1 MAPEALEEGARVG
14 ISADAYAYG
23 VLAWELLTR
32 EKPWAGQNHP
42 QIITSVLVRN
52 QRLPR
57 PHKPIVPELADW
69 AVDCFGVAAERPTMR
84 ALEQK
89 LDDLLCSD
97 ESDLEMLRAGLA
109 EALRGDKDAY
119 EEAWDL
125 YAGDPSCGEM
135 LDLCALLAKRH
146 GETPRQPES
155 CRSVD
160 DLLGLAAHARDDFH
174 DTISGLV
181 KNAGGEYRRGP
192 TKTRE
197 RCVEKMS
204 REYDGDVRRVVDV
217 ERATALFA
225 NVSTLHEG
233 LRQLSRLKG
242 GSDLEVVRVK
252 DGFGSPKPSGW
263 RCVYFSLRHAPSGL
277 VSELQVTFDKIK
289 AINGRSHRIYNLVR
303 CMERGVEPATRT
315 VQAAEE
321 TRRAAVKSAEAQAA
335 RGAAE
340 ARAAAAERK
349 AAEAEKRLRAA
360 EAKSAEERRQREAAI
375 AEEKRRAAA
384 AQAAREKK
392 QREDAAAAE
401 AERKRRA
408 AEAKASEE
416 KRQREVA
423 EAERNRRAAEAKAAE
438 AERKLRAAEAKAKE
452 EQRRRAAAAGKSP
465 AAWYSEGIARKNEKK
480 WPEAIKAFQ
489 NCVALDANHS
499 NAWCYLGWALEQRD
513 GKLSEAL
520 IEPYTRCIALDP
532 KHAMAH
538 NNLGLVLN
546 NVRKDYD
553 GAEKMFRKAIALD
566 PNDAYAH
573 SNLGI
578 VLKEVRK
585 DYDGAE
591 KMYRKAIELDPKYA
605 NARWNL
611 SQILEDQK
619 NDIPG
624 AVKLMEEYVNL
635 GGIPGWNDGK
645 DRLARLRAK

>member
-1 MAPEALEEGARVG
+1 
-14 ISADAYAYG
+14 
-23 VLAWELLTR
+23 
-32 EKPWAGQNHP
+32 
-42 QIITSVLVRN
+42 
-52 QRLPR
+52 
-57 PHKPIVPELADW
+57 
-69 AVDCFGVAAERPTMR
+69 
-84 ALEQK
+84 
-89 LDDLLCSD
+89 
-97 ESDLEMLRAGLA
+97 
-109 EALRGDKDAY
+109 
-119 EEAWDL
+119 
-125 YAGDPSCGEM
+125 
-135 LDLCALLAKRH
+135 
-146 GETPRQPES
+146 
-155 CRSVD
+155 
-160 DLLGLAAHARDDFH
+160 LLGLAAHARDDFH

-438 AERKLRAAEAKAKE
+438 AERKLRAAEAKAE
-452 EQRRRAAAAGKSP
+452 EEKQRRAAAAGKSP
-465 AAWYSEGIARKNEKK
+465 AAWYSEGLARKNEKK
-480 WPEAIKAFQ
+480 WPEAIAAFQ

-499 NAWCYLGWALEQRD
+499 KGWFELGYALEQRD
-513 GKLSEAL
+513 GKISEASY
-520 IEPYTRCIALDP
+520 EPYTRCIALDP
-532 KHAMAH
+532 KHALAH
-538 NNLGLVLN
+538 GNLGALL
-546 NVRKDYD
+546 KD
-553 GAEKMFRKAIALD
+553 
-566 PNDAYAH
+566 
-573 SNLGI
+573 
-578 VLKEVRK
+578 VRK

-591 KMYRKAIELDPKYA
+591 KMYRKAIELNPKFAYA
-605 NARWNL
+605 CWNL
-611 SQILEDQK
+611 SDLLEKKNDIPGAIKAVEEYIRRGNPDNDGEQRLAKLRAAATPAGKAYSEGLARKKEKKWPEAIAAFQNCIALDPKHAMAHGNLGSVLQDVRKDYDGAERHYRKAIELDPKNATAHGNLAIVLRDVRKDYDGAITMYRKAIELNPKYPNPYWGLSLILENQK

-624 AVKLMEEYVNL
+624 AVKLMEEFVNL

-645 DRLARLRAK
+645 DKLARLRAKI

>member
-32 EKPWAGQNHP
+32 EKPWAGQSHP
-42 QIITSVLVRN
+42 QIITSVLVKN
-52 QRLPR
+52 KRLPR
-57 PHKPIVPELADW
+57 PSKPIVPELADW

-181 KNAGGEYRRGP
+181 KNAGGEYHRGP

-204 REYDGDVRRVVDV
+204 REYEGDVRRVVDV

-340 ARAAAAERK
+340 ARAVEAERK

-499 NAWCYLGWALEQRD
+499 QGWFWLGYAYFGQN
-513 GKLSEAL
+513 GMKPCEASF
-520 IEPYTRCIALDP
+520 EPWTRCIALNP
-532 KHAMAH
+532 KDAVAH
-538 NNLGLVLN
+538 NNLGNVLKD
-546 NVRKDYD
+546 VRKDYD
-553 GAEKMFRKAIALD
+553 GAER
-566 PNDAYAH
+566 H
-573 SNLGI
+573 
-578 VLKEVRK
+578 
-585 DYDGAE
+585 
-591 KMYRKAIELDPKYA
+591 YRKAIELNPKYVFPL
-605 NARWNL
+605 WNL
-611 SQILEDQK
+611 SNILEYQK

-624 AVKLMEEYVNL
+624 AIKHLEECVRL
-635 GGIPGWNDGK
+635 GGVPGIDGEQE
-645 DRLARLRAK
+645 LARLRAKLKTTQ